1 MELGPIWIFVAAIV
15 IVFAMT
21 GISGA
26 RGKREAAK
34 YRAEYE
40 RSLQVQ
46 SEMLQLVREMVSLQQ
61 QTVQRLDTLAEHL
74 ANLKEG
80 QGGNSPR

>member
-26 RGKREAAK
+26 RGKRDAAK

-46 SEMLQLVREMVSLQQ
+46 AEMLELVREMVTLQQ
-61 QTVQRLDTLAEHL
+61 QTVQRLDTLAEYL
-74 ANLKEG
+74 AKPREG
-80 QGGNSPR
+80 QSGNSPR

>member
-15 IVFAMT
+15 IVFVMT

-26 RGKREAAK
+26 RGKRDAAK

-40 RSLQVQ
+40 RSIQVQ
-46 SEMLQLVREMVSLQQ
+46 AEMLELVREMVTLQQ
-61 QTVQRLDTLAEHL
+61 QTVQRLDTIAGYLAEPQ
-74 ANLKEG
+74 ESRSG
-80 QGGNSPR
+80 